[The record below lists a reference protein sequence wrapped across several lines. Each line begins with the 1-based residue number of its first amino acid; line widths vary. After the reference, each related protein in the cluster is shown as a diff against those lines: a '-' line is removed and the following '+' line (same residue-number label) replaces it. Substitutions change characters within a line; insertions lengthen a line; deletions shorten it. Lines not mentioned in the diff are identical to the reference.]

1 MLSTQAHLLDKEN
14 QIGSISAKNVQAQ
27 KASFQQ
33 GPVKQGGRSFGVD
46 LKQNNA
52 ARAPNP
58 QQSIKKGLSSKVLGE
73 RKALGEI
80 KNGSAA
86 PKGSGKQKIGTK
98 SSSLAEKFPRVDENA
113 PIDYAYL
120 PEPEIPYTDE
130 YVEAFS
136 LKTLLQLPAFIPME
150 SGSFLLEEEPHE
162 PYDIVP
168 PAYEEQILDE
178 SDFLSFGDQMLP
190 LSIEDLNLEDL

>member
-1 MLSTQAHLLDKEN
+1 MLSTQAHFLDKEN
-14 QIGSISAKNVQAQ
+14 QVGNISAKNVQVQ
-27 KASFQQ
+27 KSSVQQ

-46 LKQNNA
+46 LTKNNA
-52 ARAPNP
+52 VRAPNP
-58 QQSIKKGLSSKVLGE
+58 QQSIKKGLSSKVLGD

-80 KNGSAA
+80 KSGPAPLKANGKQVRFVAVV
-86 PKGSGKQKIGTK
+86 PGSPVPNKMSHIFITFPFVQKIGVR
-98 SSSLAEKFPRVDENA
+98 SSSFVEKYPRVDENA

-150 SGSFLLEEEPHE
+150 SGSFLLEEEPHDS
-162 PYDIVP
+162 YDIMP
-168 PAYEEQILDE
+168 PAYGTL
-178 SDFLSFGDQMLP
+178 
-190 LSIEDLNLEDL
+190 